1 MLYNAALSQR
11 VSQSGSSQPA
21 GPVFITPSPKLL
33 KPFYWAAVIIAGL
46 ILFYSNNH
54 GANLYWFLILP
65 AIIFVWTLARQLR
78 LRYTK
83 LIIAGDKLKYETGM
97 MSRSVRSMDLSKV
110 QDVVVDQTFM
120 DRILSL
126 GTISIQTAGET
137 SRLTMSGVENPQQ
150 VAEFILASARK

>member
-1 MLYNAALSQR
+1 M
-11 VSQSGSSQPA
+11 
-21 GPVFITPSPKLL
+21 
-33 KPFYWAAVIIAGL
+33 
-46 ILFYSNNH
+46 
-54 GANLYWFLILP
+54 
-65 AIIFVWTLARQLR
+65 VWTLARQLR

-97 MSRSVRSMDLSKV
+97 MSRSSRSMDLAKV

>member
-11 VSQSGSSQPA
+11 VSQSGSSQPI
-21 GPVFITPSPKLL
+21 GPVSITPSAKLL
-33 KPFYWAAVIIAGL
+33 KPFYWAAAIIAGL
-46 ILFYSNNH
+46 IFFYSNNH
-54 GANLYWFLILP
+54 GANLYWLLVLP
-65 AIIFVWTLARQLR
+65 AILVVWTLARQLR

-97 MSRSVRSMDLSKV
+97 MSRSVRAMDLAKV